1 MRALAW
7 RRSRYSVNDGL
18 SDGGHA
24 RPRRGSG
31 DSFFPARLREPLC
44 LQEGI
49 GHHCHENVAMQP
61 HPGSPFEMVEAE
73 FLLELLMRLFAN
85 PAPLNGAGD
94 VFDRYVG
101 EKVGEIVFPLA
112 V

>member
-1 MRALAW
+1 
-7 RRSRYSVNDGL
+7 
-18 SDGGHA
+18 
-24 RPRRGSG
+24 
-31 DSFFPARLREPLC
+31 
-44 LQEGI
+44 
-49 GHHCHENVAMQP
+49 MQP